1 MMRIILILLMLF
13 APAAARANSDVA
25 LESQVFVERVSKDQ
39 LGRRKLVLEA
49 PKIVVPGDRLVF
61 ILKYRNTSDKSAKN
75 FVVTNPMPNAVM
87 FQGAADDG
95 AQVSV
100 NGGLNWGRLE
110 TLTIRENKGNVR
122 SARLEDV
129 THVRWPMAR
138 AIPVGG
144 SGRLSFRGIVR

>member
-1 MMRIILILLMLF
+1 MGRFLAFLLLF
-13 APAAARANSDVA
+13 VPALASANSDVA
-25 LESQVFVERVSKDQ
+25 LESQVFVERVSKDK

-49 PKIVVPGDRLVF
+49 PKIVVPGDRLVY
-61 ILKYRNTSDKSAKN
+61 ILKYRNVSDRSAKTY
-75 FVVTNPMPNAVM
+75 FVTNPMPSAVM
-87 FQGAADDG
+87 FQGAAEDS

-110 TLTIRENKGNVR
+110 TLKIREIGGGLR

-138 AIPVGG
+138 PIPVGG